1 MASSNRS
8 REQSSRDPVSRPD
21 PRFARVRETQRT
33 LRAAQK
39 DRGVEYALSEID
51 RMASALGVARSA
63 RQVAGVVYRRAR
75 AENKLRGRSVEG
87 VCSAALYAACRK
99 EHVPRSLAEVARVSR
114 TDPQE
119 IGRTYRRL
127 ASELGLGMEPVDPE
141 EYVSRFCELVG
152 TSDEVE
158 RVATEIVQRTVD
170 QGLLSGKSP
179 TGYAGAAIYA
189 AAVVCDQ
196 RVTQRE
202 VAEAAQV
209 TEVTIRNRY
218 REQLDA
224 VGDELG
230 IDA

>member
-1 MASSNRS
+1 MATTDRQ
-8 REQSSRDPVSRPD
+8 REKSPIGPVSRPD
-21 PRFARVRETQRT
+21 SRFQRVRENQ
-33 LRAAQK
+33 RAARAARA
-39 DRGVEYALSEID
+39 DRGLEYALAEID
-51 RMASALGVARSA
+51 RMASALGVPRSA

-75 AENKLRGRSVEG
+75 AENKLRGRSIEG
-87 VCSAALYAACRK
+87 VCSAALYAGCRK
-99 EHVPRSLAEVARVSR
+99 EHVPRGLAEVAGVSR
-114 TDPQE
+114 ADLRE

-141 EYVSRFCELVG
+141 QYVSRFCELVEA
-152 TSDEVE
+152 SDQVE
-158 RVATEIVQRTVD
+158 RVATEIVERTVE

-202 VAEAAQV
+202 VADAAQV

-218 REQLDA
+218 REQLEA
-224 VGDELG
+224 VGDEIG
-230 IDA
+230 VDA